1 MGVESEARVEGWG
14 WAGSSPRPSIT
25 RMRSLPEGEPRGR
38 FRILVMPP
46 ASEGL
51 NVPKELARRN
61 LMKGKE
67 PC

>member
-1 MGVESEARVEGWG
+1 
-14 WAGSSPRPSIT
+14 
-25 RMRSLPEGEPRGR
+25 MRSLPEGEPRGR
-38 FRILVMPP
+38 FHILVMPP